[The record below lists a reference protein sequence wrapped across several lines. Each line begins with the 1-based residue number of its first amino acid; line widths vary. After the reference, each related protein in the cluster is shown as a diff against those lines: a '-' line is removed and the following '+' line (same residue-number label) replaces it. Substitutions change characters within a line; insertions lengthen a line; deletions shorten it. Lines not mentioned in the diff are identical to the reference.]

1 MSRRVSKQ
9 KDTKWRPNSKG
20 EGYNQWVPIIGA
32 KSIGFIRTISVRGK
46 RRSFSP
52 SLPAPGQPLIRMRF
66 SWRSFAF
73 LWPATASRRNRWRFS
88 SDSPSPISKAS
99 SNVLSL
105 SPRGDCPMIASYTE
119 TKSSRHLRR
128 TISTRSMN
136 LLSSILL
143 PQEISD
149 IYVQLFLW
157 IWSNFTFHVYEIF
170 WQMEKEEQY
179 VRGTTRMR
187 SMNLLSKI
195 IPYVLQEI
203 STNDKLYSSW
213 MEFYEPTP
221 WIERYL

>member
-1 MSRRVSKQ
+1 MYWGRKTQSGVLIAKE
-9 KDTKWRPNSKG
+9 KDTISEFPLSGPNQSALF
-20 EGYNQWVPIIGA
+20 ERYRFVEREEASLTTP
-32 KSIGFIRTISVRGK
+32 
-46 RRSFSP
+46 
-52 SLPAPGQPLIRMRF
+52 LPAPGQPLIRMRF
-66 SWRSFAF
+66 SSRSFAF

-136 LLSSILL
+136 LLSSILF
-143 PQEISD
+143 PREISD
-149 IYVQLFLW
+149 IYVQRFVW
-157 IWSNFTFHVYEIF
+157 IWSNFTFHVYEIL

-187 SMNLLSKI
+187 SMNLLSRI
-195 IPYVLQEI
+195 IPYVAQEI
-203 STNDKLYSSW
+203 SANGKLYSSSI
-213 MEFYEPTP
+213 EFYQPTP